1 MLAYIFALKG
11 NTVSTKT
18 IHSAIGFLW
27 LINSILEEGS
37 IDKKGSNLVTLTLQN
52 VESSL
57 TVKCTACIHTV
68 HTIMDQ
74 QLFAINVLQWVILL
88 LTFSKPGVSLCYE
101 PLWIQISNPQC
112 LWRQRLLQYVQC
124 TLYGAVSENDFF
136 ESSLKLC
143 HLLFMYSKQS
153 IVCYNYSI

>member
-1 MLAYIFALKG
+1 MI
-11 NTVSTKT
+11 
-18 IHSAIGFLW
+18 
-27 LINSILEEGS
+27 
-37 IDKKGSNLVTLTLQN
+37 KKGSNLVTLTLQN

-57 TVKCTACIHTV
+57 TVKCTVYSAHYNGPTIICHQCSSMSNFIVDVFKTWGFTLLR
-68 HTIMDQ
+68 TIMNTN
-74 QLFAINVLQWVILL
+74 LKPSVFVTTTAITV
-88 LTFSKPGVSLCYE
+88 
-101 PLWIQISNPQC
+101 
-112 LWRQRLLQYVQC
+112 C

>member
-37 IDKKGSNLVTLTLQN
+37 IDKKGSNFVTLTLQN

-57 TVKCTACIHTV
+57 TVKCTVYSAHYKGPTIICHQCSSMSNFIVDVFKTWGFTLLR
-68 HTIMDQ
+68 TIMNTN
-74 QLFAINVLQWVILL
+74 LKPSVFVTTTAITVCTI
-88 LTFSKPGVSLCYE
+88 
-101 PLWIQISNPQC
+101 
-112 LWRQRLLQYVQC
+112 C
-124 TLYGAVSENDFF
+124 TLYGAIR
-136 ESSLKLC
+136 K
-143 HLLFMYSKQS
+143 
-153 IVCYNYSI
+153 